1 MIEKK
6 LAELINKE
14 EERQSNTIDLIP
26 SENIMS
32 SEILA
37 ILGSSLANKYS
48 EGYPGKRYYPGNG
61 VCDEIEL
68 MARDHAL
75 KAFGLDEK
83 KWAANIQSYSGSP
96 ANLAVYLGLM
106 DPGETLMGMELASGG
121 HLTHGHKVSATGRIF
136 KSIQYGVK
144 DNGRLDYDLIA
155 KLATEHKPKV
165 IVSGTTAYARK
176 IDFKKFGE
184 IAKGVGAYHVAD
196 ISHIAGLVVSGYHPS
211 PFRHA
216 HAVTMTTHKT
226 LRGPR
231 GAVIL
236 SRREPLITG
245 KGNINEAIDKG
256 VFPGLQGGPHNNQT
270 AAIAQCFHEAMKPN
284 FKKYGEQIIKNATV
298 LADELK
304 SKGFKLV
311 TGGTDNH
318 LMLVDL
324 KNFNIS
330 GKDAQDILENNG
342 IIANRNSVP
351 GDTSPFNPSGIRM
364 GTPSVTKRGMKE
376 KEMKMIANLIYRAL
390 ISGENVSK
398 EVFLLAKRYPITKKK
413 SDA

>member
-155 KLATEHKPKV
+155 KLATEYKPKV

-364 GTPSVTKRGMKE
+364 GTPSVTTRGMKE